1 MGSYMF
7 TYIIS
12 FRLMLNDIDRL
23 IRSCVKNTMI
33 MIINRFS
40 WSNRLHCALSS
51 VRDFGLIFTANK

>member
-1 MGSYMF
+1 MF
-7 TYIIS
+7 VYFIS
-12 FRLMLNDIDRL
+12 SDIKRYIDRL

-40 WSNRLHCALSS
+40 WPNRLRRALFS